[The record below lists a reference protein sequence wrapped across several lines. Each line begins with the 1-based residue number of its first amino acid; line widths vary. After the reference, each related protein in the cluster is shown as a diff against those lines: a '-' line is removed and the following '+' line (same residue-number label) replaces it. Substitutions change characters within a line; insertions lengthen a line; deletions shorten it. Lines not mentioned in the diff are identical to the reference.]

1 MWELYY
7 TFNHLYILMMEEKN
21 DDVSINVSAHTS
33 DYEHDLG
40 DDEWSKSQYSNINYL
55 RTVIFVVVEQ

>member
-1 MWELYY
+1 
-7 TFNHLYILMMEEKN
+7 MMEEKN
-21 DDVSINVSAHTS
+21 HDVSINVSAHTS